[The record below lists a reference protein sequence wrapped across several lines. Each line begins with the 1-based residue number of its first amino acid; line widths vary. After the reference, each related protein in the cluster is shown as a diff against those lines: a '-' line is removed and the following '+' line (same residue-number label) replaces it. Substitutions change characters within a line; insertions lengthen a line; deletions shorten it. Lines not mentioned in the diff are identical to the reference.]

1 MFFKQIK
8 KAVRSL
14 LAKVGPA
21 ATASTPERVVSMS
34 KKYLIANVPTIITN
48 DIFLASF
55 LHCVGC
61 MLDRVERNDRR
72 RVSFV
77 FVGERVRELREAY
90 RTGKVTLDIRLF
102 RDSMNF
108 IRDRMNKATASCAG
122 CGNPMPEQRSIAHEP
137 TRTLQTVAHV

>member
-1 MFFKQIK
+1 
-8 KAVRSL
+8 
-14 LAKVGPA
+14 
-21 ATASTPERVVSMS
+21 MS
-34 KKYLIANVPTIITN
+34 KKYLAANVPTIITN

-90 RTGKVTLDIRLF
+90 RTGKVSLDIRLF

-108 IRDRMNKATASCAG
+108 IRDRMNKAVASSTG
-122 CGNPMPEQRSIAHEP
+122 CGNQLPEQRSLSHVSTIHE
-137 TRTLQTVAHV
+137 LQSVAQF